1 MPFSVGLLVGK
12 FEATLGGILNK
23 PALKERGLAKQKAAT
38 QKAPTH
44 PATEPVATGVPQHS
58 HNTPEEQLAAEG
70 GPGDTILAG
79 GGGRSAI

>member
-12 FEATLGGILNK
+12 VEAALGGILNK

-38 QKAPTH
+38 ERTPAH
-44 PATEPVATGVPQHS
+44 ATEPAPTGVPQHS
-58 HNTPEEQLAAEG
+58 HHTAEEQLAAEG
-70 GPGDTILAG
+70 GPGETIMAG